1 MDVDVHVGL
10 RQADREQHHREPVA
24 RQEGPVGVQG
34 RLKKRRVAH
43 RTTVHDQNDLVA
55 IAARE
60 IRRAD
65 QPAHADAV
73 LGAVDGE
80 QPLGDVV
87 APYGADARAQV
98 GRGRCREHSPPV
110 VGHTQVGPW
119 VR

>member
-1 MDVDVHVGL
+1 MDVDVHVGGSGSVI
-10 RQADREQHHREPVA
+10 ASSDDREPVA

-34 RLKKRRVAH
+34 RLKERGVAH
-43 RTTVHDQNDLVA
+43 GPTVHDQNDLVA

-87 APYGADARAQV
+87 APDGADARAQV
-98 GRGRCREHSPPV
+98 GAPAP
-110 VGHTQVGPW
+110 
-119 VR
+119 